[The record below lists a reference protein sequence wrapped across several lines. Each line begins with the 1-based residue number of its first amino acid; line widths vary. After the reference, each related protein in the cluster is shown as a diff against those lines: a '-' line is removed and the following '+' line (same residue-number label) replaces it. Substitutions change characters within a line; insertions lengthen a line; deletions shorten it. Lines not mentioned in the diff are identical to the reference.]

1 MFAESGCWHKR
12 ATIDMGRGAASADYF
27 RLPRN
32 FEDGTSPALVLV
44 EAYDMMTRAL
54 VAGLTL
60 ALLGLSASAQAEDRD
75 EATGATGVTLYE
87 ISERV
92 MFDQVQGVIVRNA
105 TSPLQ
110 GFAALGTPL
119 CPTALLISV
128 PRIKSCTVIAVGT
141 DSVSTQ
147 TGTGPV
153 SGTFDVVINA
163 PGNSS
168 VHVPDLPVISGTFT
182 GTVDLSLAILHHVP
196 LGSIEGVFTI
206 TQSVDPATGALVA
219 LSQPVVLPFRGTF
232 RMPFKLDPQGRFE
245 RSTRDHAAFYLAD
258 DLRRIIPVKPFECS
272 TGFPDVRLEV
282 SFGP

>member
-1 MFAESGCWHKR
+1 MLRFVG
-12 ATIDMGRGAASADYF
+12 F
-27 RLPRN
+27 
-32 FEDGTSPALVLV
+32 
-44 EAYDMMTRAL
+44 
-54 VAGLTL
+54 TL
-60 ALLGLSASAQAEDRD
+60 ALLGLLATAYPAYAEDRD
-75 EATGATGVTLYE
+75 EATGPTGVTLYE

-92 MFDQVQGVIVRNA
+92 MFDEMQGVILRNA

-119 CPTALLISV
+119 CPTALLITV

-168 VHVPDLPVISGTFT
+168 VHVPDLPVISGTFE
-182 GTVDLSLAILHHVP
+182 GTVDLSLAVLHQIP
-196 LGSIEGVFTI
+196 LGSITGRFTI
-206 TQSVDPATGALVA
+206 AQMADPATGMLVP
-219 LSQPVVLPFRGTF
+219 LPQPVVLPFNGTF
-232 RMPFKLDPQGRFE
+232 RMPFKLGAQRRFE
-245 RSTRDHAAFYLAD
+245 RTERDHDAFYLGD
-258 DLRRIIPVKPFECS
+258 NFRTLIPVRAFERS

>member
-182 GTVDLSLAILHHVP
+182 GTVDLSLAVVNRLP
-196 LGSIEGVFTI
+196 LGFIAGTFTA
-206 TQSVDPATGALVA
+206 VRVADPATGMLMD
-219 LSQPVVLPFRGTF
+219 LPQPVVLPFRGTF
-232 RMPFKLDPQGRFE
+232 RMPFKLGAHGRFE
-245 RSTRDHAAFYLAD
+245 RSERDQAAFYLAD
-258 DLRRIIPVKPFECS
+258 DLRTRLPVGAFERS

-282 SFGP
+282 TFGN

>member
-1 MFAESGCWHKR
+1 
-12 ATIDMGRGAASADYF
+12 
-27 RLPRN
+27 
-32 FEDGTSPALVLV
+32 V

-168 VHVPDLPVISGTFT
+168 VHVPDLPVISGTFE
-182 GTVDLSLAILHHVP
+182 GTVDLSLAVLHQVP
-196 LGSIEGVFTI
+196 LGSITGRFTI
-206 TQSVDPATGALVA
+206 AEMADPATGTLAPLP
-219 LSQPVVLPFRGTF
+219 QPIVLPFNGTF
-232 RMPFKLDPQGRFE
+232 RMPFKRGAQGRFE
-245 RSTRDHAAFYLAD
+245 RTLRDHAAFYLSD
-258 DLRRIIPVKPFECS
+258 DFRTLISVRAFERS

-282 SFGP
+282 RFGP

>member
-1 MFAESGCWHKR
+1 MKWAFRFVGFA
-12 ATIDMGRGAASADYF
+12 AT
-27 RLPRN
+27 
-32 FEDGTSPALVLV
+32 VL
-44 EAYDMMTRAL
+44 L
-54 VAGLTL
+54 
-60 ALLGLSASAQAEDRD
+60 LSAAAHGGDRD

-92 MFDQVQGVIVRNA
+92 TFDEVKGVIVRNA

-119 CPTALLISV
+119 CPSELLISV
-128 PRIKSCTVIAVGT
+128 PRIKSCTVIATGT

-147 TGTGPV
+147 TGVGPV

-168 VHVPDLPVISGTFT
+168 VHVPDLPVISGTFS
-182 GTVDLSLAILHHVP
+182 GTVNLAPAVLQRIP
-196 LGSIEGVFTI
+196 LGWIEGDFTI
-206 TQSVDPATGALVA
+206 TRSADPGTGELVM
-219 LSQPVVLPFRGTF
+219 LSQPVVLHFTGTF
-232 RMPFKLDPQGRFE
+232 RMPFKLGARGRFE
-245 RSTRDHAAFYLAD
+245 RSVRDHAAFYLDD
-258 DLRRIIPVKPFECS
+258 DLRRIIPVKAFERS